1 MHTTPLHYATM
12 HGIIVARKRT
22 GKGKGKDGMFG
33 RLVVDKAP
41 LPTPPTTIAFGRKSG
56 LNAGLPIVG
65 EALQVF
71 IDKVLWSVRSG

>member
-1 MHTTPLHYATM
+1 
-12 HGIIVARKRT
+12 
-22 GKGKGKDGMFG
+22 MFG

-41 LPTPPTTIAFGRKSG
+41 LPTPPTTIEFGQKSG